1 VAGRDTNISDAV
13 IMGDI
18 TTNVIQSI
26 PNPSRVVC
34 PQCQASGNIT
44 IFLCETAQCGAN
56 FCEHCKEEAF
66 PRKCAKCIHQ
76 EVAKLMSDPGVREVL
91 EIMNGFHEAG
101 DKGVALPKVEEE
113 ETDAFQNKEEGRR
126 LEVKTRKEVRGKDI
140 AFAISLLFFTT
151 VALHYFYASKTILDG
166 WGSYGLFSVIL
177 VTSSLIGLI
186 LMSTIGINEGP
197 KGGAKLIT
205 IGIASPIVGTF
216 FTLNVISVNWITA
229 GAYSDIG
236 CIWAGI
242 TALLVWVFLTE
253 EFGWG

>member
-1 VAGRDTNISDAV
+1 MAGRDTNISDAV

-18 TTNVIQSI
+18 TTNVIQSV

-76 EVAKLMSDPGVREVL
+76 EVANLMSDPGVREVL
-91 EIMNGFHEAG
+91 EIMNVFHEAG

-126 LEVKTRKEVRGKDI
+126 LELKTRKEVRDKDV
-140 AFAISLLFFTT
+140 AFAISLLFCTT
-151 VALHYFYASKTILDG
+151 VALHYFYGSRTVNDV
-166 WGSYGLFSVIL
+166 WGSYGLFSVTL
-177 VTSSLIGLI
+177 VTSFLIGLF
-186 LMSTIGINEGP
+186 LMVTFVDSYESP
-197 KGGAKLIT
+197 KGGVKLISF
-205 IGIASPIVGTF
+205 GIASPIVGTF

-229 GAYSDIG
+229 SAYSDIG

-242 TALLVWVFLTE
+242 TALLIWMFLTD
-253 EFGWG
+253 